1 MLTLSKIAIKMIN
14 DTRWKWKIRGFG
26 VFFVDK
32 TRGATVYWK
41 QVGNASQD
49 VQWFPAAASCHQPTV
64 IHSESE

>member
-1 MLTLSKIAIKMIN
+1 MKMEYK
-14 DTRWKWKIRGFG
+14 RLWG
-26 VFFVDK
+26 FFVDK

-49 VQWFPAAASCHQPTV
+49 VQWFPAAAPCHQPTV